1 MAVPEQTPYKEY
13 DGNGVTKT
21 FTLEF
26 ICESKDHLNVTIDGV
41 EPEISAWSFNANTNS
56 VTFSVA
62 PATDSK
68 IVLQRNT
75 PMSRTTNYQSTN
87 NSMTPKALNA
97 DIDRVWLK
105 LQELGIADML
115 LKIYVD
121 RLHGEQKKYIDQ
133 KDTQLQNNINT
144 LSAYVNQ
151 QDAQLQQNIDNL
163 KIYVDDKDDELR
175 AYLLKEIRKQGVAL
189 DQLDEYYNYLMQRLA
204 QIAVDKGWEASFV
217 VDASGKNQQLI
228 NDLNNKKFYSVLEEG
243 ASLTATASENYD
255 AIQRAITKAQA
266 TNGVVWFPQ
275 LTSSFQDAVVPDGFR
290 FDQQIVFPPKV
301 SVKMDTPLIW
311 TGDNNTIPLVYGQAL
326 PANKSQFS
334 EYIQVD
340 VWLYNQNA
348 ADWGNDNNIGVWM
361 YPHQFCRINLKVVQ
375 GFECGIVLNADKQ
388 GFVYNHIFVDELR
401 GSRIGMKWL
410 ATNMGWVNENTFYK
424 GRIASG
430 PTPSGKES
438 LNRYGVIGTTDNYS
452 IENNHWLNP
461 CFELGHNTE
470 TVESVPI
477 VLHNSSNNTFN
488 NIRAE
493 NHKKWIARYTGASSA
508 NLITSDYGRL
518 DSTVP
523 LANMGSDWL
532 AVDDQTTYKNNL
544 FINRKY
550 DDLFYRPFSK
560 IRVDNFKDKFYGLD
574 GGFAAVSGLA
584 SVTTDAY
591 PSVPAYSRGAYG
603 DTVNADGALT
613 FGGASVR
620 RVIRIKTNG
629 AKKIVVKQSGSISG
643 LVVKTFDTSKNL
655 LYSTTTQYAKE
666 LNVNGSG
673 GTAIATFGG
682 SYALNTPL
690 HGVSVVGLHDDVAY
704 IDLLIGGSGASIYSV
719 EVSTTDSV
727 QLEQIPFFS
736 KKAHSVKPT
745 LITNVDEFTV
755 VYNSAFTGT
764 GAYGWILAGGAWR
777 TVNAVG
783 LSASKTYDPPSLA
796 SGETQSTTVTL
807 TGATVGDAVTCS
819 FSLVLSGTRMWAEVT
834 AANLVTVYHRNDTG
848 ATVDLASGTLT
859 VKLI

>member
-1 MAVPEQTPYKEY
+1 MNELKSYTEYAVSTPTADFVIGFDFNYGE
-13 DGNGVTKT
+13 DAV
-21 FTLEF
+21 
-26 ICESKDHLNVTIDGV
+26 NVTVDDVPASEAGYTVVYLNETTIRLSPSVPSGV
-41 EPEISAWSFNANTNS
+41 
-56 VTFSVA
+56 VR
-62 PATDSK
+62 
-68 IVLQRNT
+68 LQRET
-75 PMSRTTNYQSTN
+75 
-87 NSMTPKALNA
+87 
-97 DIDRVWLK
+97 DIDQTDHAYRAGAKFIAQTMDENFEQLRHSQQEVRDGFVK
-105 LQELGIADML
+105 LADDTYE
-115 LKIYVD
+115 I
-121 RLHGEQKKYIDQ
+121 ID
-133 KDTQLQNNINT
+133 T
-144 LSAYVNQ
+144 LNEVGQSA
-151 QDAQLQQNIDNL
+151 QDAADAAEVAAELANNAAAQVNDKVSYADFNNKPHNAMLDRDAAAAHPTRSIFDESGLSQQ
-163 KIYVDDKDDELR
+163 E
-175 AYLLKEIRKQGVAL
+175 
-189 DQLDEYYNYLMQRLA
+189 
-204 QIAVDKGWEASFV
+204 
-217 VDASGKNQQLI
+217 I
-228 NDLNNKKFYSVLEEG
+228 NDLNKKKFYSVLEEG
-243 ASLTATASENYD
+243 ASITATASENYA

-275 LTSSFQDAVVPDGFR
+275 LTSSFQDGVVPEGFK
-290 FDQQIVFPPKV
+290 FNQQIVFPPKV
-301 SVKMDTPLIW
+301 SVKIDTPLIW
-311 TGDNNTIPLVYGQAL
+311 TGSNNTTPLVYGQAL
-326 PANKSQFS
+326 PTNKAYFS
-334 EYIQVD
+334 EYIHID

-348 ADWGNDNNIGVWM
+348 ADWGNDLNVGAWL
-361 YPHQFCRINLKVVQ
+361 YPHQFCRINLKVIQ
-375 GFECGIVLNADKQ
+375 GFDCAVVLNGDKQ

-401 GSRIGMKWL
+401 GNRVGMQWL

-430 PTPSGKES
+430 PTPAGKEAS
-438 LNRYGVIGTTDNYS
+438 NRYGVIGTTDNFS

-470 TVESVPI
+470 TAEAVPI

-493 NHKKWIARYTGASSA
+493 NHKKWVARYTGASSA

-560 IRVDNFKDKFYGLD
+560 IRVNNFKDRFYGLD
-574 GGFAAVSGLA
+574 GGFGAVSGLA
-584 SVTTDAY
+584 SITPDAY
-591 PSVPAYSRGAYG
+591 PAAPVYGRGAYG
-603 DTVNADGALT
+603 DTVNADGALS
-613 FGGASVR
+613 FGSTSIR

-629 AKKIVVKQSGSISG
+629 AKKIVVKQSGLISG
-643 LVVKTFDTSKNL
+643 LTVKTFDTSKNL

-666 LNVNGSG
+666 LNVNGAG
-673 GTAIATFGG
+673 GNAIATFGG

-690 HGVSVVGLHDDVAY
+690 HGVSVIGIHVDVAY
-704 IDLLIGGSGASIYSV
+704 VDLLIGGSGSSIYSV

-745 LITNVDEFTV
+745 VVANVDEFTMV
-755 VYNSAFTGT
+755 HNSEFVGK
-764 GAYGWILAGGAWR
+764 GVYGWILAGGVWR

-796 SGETQSTTVTL
+796 SGVTQSTTVTL

-819 FSLVLSGTRMWAEVT
+819 FSLVLSGTQMRAEVT